1 MSNTSD
7 MHEGLLE
14 AAMAAL
20 KNAHAPYS
28 NFAIGAA
35 VLGTDGN
42 IYGGCNVENASYPE
56 GICAEASA
64 IGAMVT
70 GGGKAIQQICVVSA
84 VDDLVTPCGG
94 CRQKIRE
101 LASKNV
107 QIFVCGP
114 DGLKR
119 QFSLE
124 ELLPVSFGPEQLE
137 AK

>member
-1 MSNTSD
+1 MSKTPE
-7 MHEGLLE
+7 MHQGLFE

-28 NFAIGAA
+28 NFPIGAA
-35 VLGTDGN
+35 VLGDDGK
-42 IYGGCNVENASYPE
+42 IYAGCNVENASYPE
-56 GICAEASA
+56 GICAETSA
-64 IGAMVT
+64 IAAMVT
-70 GGGKAIQQICVVSA
+70 AGGKQIQQICVVSA
-84 VDDLVTPCGG
+84 VDDVVTPCGG

-101 LASKNV
+101 LASKNAP
-107 QIFVCGP
+107 IFVCGP